1 MNRRHFLGLP
11 AAAAMLRGQSARKRP
26 PNFIFILA
34 DDLGWGDLGC
44 YGHPNIRTPNL
55 DRLARQGTLFTQFY
69 VNGPVCSP
77 SRTAFMTSHYPARH
91 RVHGHFAAAEMN
103 RERGMPNWLDPAAP
117 TLPRLLKQAGYA
129 TAHFGK
135 WHLGNG
141 PGAPAPDAYGIDA
154 HRTVNS
160 SGPGWDE
167 RDPYFRARSSRLIAD
182 ETIRFME
189 KNAERPFW
197 INFWSLVPHALLNP
211 TEEQMEPYRRF
222 GPGAGVAHK
231 GAMQIFY
238 ASVTDL
244 DEQIGRVLARLDELG
259 LADDTVVLFSSDNG
273 PEDIHIANASHSG
286 VGSPGPFRG
295 RKRSLYEGGVRL
307 PFIARWPGHIP
318 AGRID
323 KDDVLTAV
331 DLLPTVCRMAEVK
344 APAGV
349 ASDGEDAGDIL
360 TGKSRPRTRP
370 IFWEWRFGIHGD
382 TLNRSP
388 MVAVREG
395 QWKLLLN
402 PDRSR
407 VELYDIPRDPSELN
421 NLAGQ
426 RPEVVKSLSEK
437 ALAWQKTLPAGPV
450 DAAAGRNDYRWPGT
464 AGTQAGGGRPGARA
478 KRTRP

>member
-1 MNRRHFLGLP
+1 
-11 AAAAMLRGQSARKRP
+11 MLRGQGARKRP
-26 PNFIFILA
+26 PNFLFILA

-44 YGHPNIRTPNL
+44 YGHPTIRTPNL

-69 VNGPVCSP
+69 VNAPVCSP

-91 RVHGHFAAAEMN
+91 RVHGHFATAELN

-129 TAHFGK
+129 TGHFGK
-135 WHLGNG
+135 WHLGG
-141 PGAPAPDAYGIDA
+141 GAGAPPPDAYGFDA
-154 HRTVNS
+154 HRTLNS

-167 RDPYFRARSSRLIAD
+167 RDPYFRAKSSRLIAD
-182 ETIRFME
+182 ETIRFIE
-189 KNAERPFW
+189 KNQERPFFV
-197 INFWSLVPHALLNP
+197 NFWSLVPHATLNP
-211 TEEQMEPYRRF
+211 TGEQMEPYRRF
-222 GPGAGVAHK
+222 GPGGVPHK

-244 DEQIGRVLARLDELG
+244 DEQIGRVLARLEELG
-259 LADDTVVLFSSDNG
+259 LAGDTVVLFTSDNG
-273 PEDIHIANASHSG
+273 PEDIHITNASHSG

-307 PFIARWPGHIP
+307 PFVARCPGRIP

-331 DLLPTVCRMAEVK
+331 DLLPTVCRMADVRP
-344 APAGV
+344 PAGI

-360 TGKSRPRTRP
+360 AGKSRPRTKP
-370 IFWEWRFGIHGD
+370 IFWEWRFRIHGD

-388 MVAVREG
+388 MLAVREG
-395 QWKLLLN
+395 QWKLLFN

-421 NLAGQ
+421 NLAPHQ
-426 RPEVVKSLSEK
+426 PEVVKRLSEK

-450 DAAAGRNDYRWPGT
+450 EPMAGRNDYPWPG
-464 AGTQAGGGRPGARA
+464 AAPAGRPGASVR
-478 KRTRP
+478 RTQP